1 MTTIMSTIH
10 LVYAPE
16 NIDLAEQIT
25 RDIGRIGIPF
35 RHITVRADEPVG
47 QLAASATAADG
58 PVLWLLTDNFLKNH
72 ACMAGALDMFRALS
86 SQNRL
91 LTVVA
96 DGRKLL
102 EDGRSFEPVPTRFDR
117 VVHAIQYMNYWQ
129 TIYLDRT
136 ERSSEVPPAQ
146 REQYDRELEVL
157 RRIANEIGELFSAL
171 RDAGY
176 LTLPELPAD
185 DYSRFFSHFN
195 LNDWHPQYRRLAA
208 LDQEAPSLPPVEI
221 EHPTPVAQAPVFAG
235 PLVPQYTEPEA
246 SVPHPEGNG
255 VSVPEQ
261 RMESEQI
268 PVAPE
273 SGPDSSPETSEQD
286 IRHAIQDAW
295 FWLERGHAERGFE
308 LFRVA
313 LEQHPRH
320 EALQAE
326 YRRALEQYGQ
336 SPANEPFQPTDSSVG
351 GETDSPEPVD
361 EFGSGETET
370 SKLQPTDES
379 VGGETNSPEPADVF
393 GSGETETS
401 KIQLTDES
409 VGGKTN
415 SPELTDES
423 GSGEPPTL
431 QPSNQKPET
440 RNPEIAPAQ
449 PAEADSYFAMGENA
463 QAKGDYLLT
472 KYCWDR
478 VTDLSPQYPGIY
490 RKLAVLT
497 CDHLTDYRETAA
509 YYLEEAIAAEPEAAD
524 LHYRLAMLLRDYL
537 DQPAKARRHLGDVV
551 MLDPGHA
558 GAWLALARFSLEAGD
573 AKQAESLYRQA
584 VSLDASLQSA
594 DDDALFHSR
603 KEQPVEVPEPE
614 ISQPEPAAEP
624 EPPQILA
631 PKSSQP
637 ETLQPETLTVLITGA
652 TSGIGRATAEIFAR
666 HGHRLIL
673 TGRRAERLDALRRHF
688 ADEYQNEA
696 VLTLSFDVRDA
707 VAVAEHLEN
716 LPEEWQEI
724 DVLLNNAGLAKGL
737 APIHEGSL
745 EHWNT
750 MIDTNIKGL
759 LYVTRAVAPGMVRRR
774 RGHIINIGSSAGKEV
789 YPNGN
794 VYCATKFAVE
804 ALTRGM
810 RMDLYTHNIRVS
822 QVSPG
827 HTEETEFAL
836 TRFDGD
842 TERAQIYKEFQPLK
856 ASDVAEA
863 IYFAATRP
871 PHVNVQD
878 IWLFPAQQAASTMI
892 DRSGR

>member
-1 MTTIMSTIH
+1 MSTIH

-35 RHITVRADEPVG
+35 RHITVRADEPPG
-47 QLAASATAADG
+47 QLSATAEAADG

-72 ACMAGALDMFRALS
+72 ACMAGVLDMFRVL
-86 SQNRL
+86 NGRNNL

-102 EDGRSFEPVPTRFDR
+102 EDGRTFEQVPTRFDR
-117 VVHAIQYMNYWQ
+117 VVHAIQYMNHWQ

-136 ERSSEVPPAQ
+136 ERLSDVPPEQ
-146 REQYDRELEVL
+146 REQYDRDLEVL

-176 LTLPELPAD
+176 ISLPELQAD
-185 DYSRFFSHFN
+185 DYARFFSHFH
-195 LNDWHPQYRRLAA
+195 LNDWHSQYRRLAA
-208 LDQEAPSLPPVEI
+208 LDHEAPPPPPVAI

-235 PLVPQYTEPEA
+235 PLVPQYTEPETDL
-246 SVPHPEGNG
+246 PHPEATG
-255 VSVPEQ
+255 SSLLEHLIEPEQ
-261 RMESEQI
+261 TPAAE
-268 PVAPE
+268 PE
-273 SGPDSSPETSEQD
+273 PISVQTAEAHPENTPETSEQE
-286 IRHAIQDAW
+286 IRQTINDAW
-295 FWLERGHAERGFE
+295 FWLERGHHERGFE

-313 LEQHPRH
+313 IEQHPRH
-320 EALQAE
+320 EALLAE
-326 YRRALEQYGQ
+326 YQRALDQYGQ
-336 SPANEPFQPTDSSVG
+336 NQNGAPEPTPDPEHTLHQEPSTSQPINQPTSQPANQSTSQPINQSTSQPINQPTSQPINQS
-351 GETDSPEPVD
+351 
-361 EFGSGETET
+361 T
-370 SKLQPTDES
+370 SQPINQPTS
-379 VGGETNSPEPADVF
+379 QPINQP
-393 GSGETETS
+393 TS
-401 KIQLTDES
+401 
-409 VGGKTN
+409 
-415 SPELTDES
+415 
-423 GSGEPPTL
+423 
-431 QPSNQKPET
+431 QPVN
-440 RNPEIAPAQ
+440 Q

-463 QAKGDYLLT
+463 LAKGDYLLA

-478 VTDLSPQYPGIY
+478 VTDLNPQYPGIY
-490 RKLAVLT
+490 RRLAELT
-497 CDHLTDYRETAA
+497 CDFLTDYRETAA
-509 YYLEEAIAAEPEAAD
+509 YYLDEAIAAEPEAAD
-524 LHYRLAMLLRDYL
+524 LHYRLAMLLRDHL
-537 DQPAKARRHLGDVV
+537 DQPAKARQHLGDVV
-551 MLDPGHA
+551 VLDPGHA

-573 AKQAESLYRQA
+573 AKQAESLYRHA
-584 VSLDASLQSA
+584 VSLDASLQTA
-594 DDDALFHSR
+594 DDDALFHNR
-603 KEQPVEVPEPE
+603 QEQPAEVPQPEPE
-614 ISQPEPAAEP
+614 LPQPESTP
-624 EPPQILA
+624 EP
-631 PKSSQP
+631 SNQP
-637 ETLQPETLTVLITGA
+637 TNQPVNQSTNQPINQPTNQPVNQSTGQPLTVLITGA

-666 HGHRLIL
+666 NGHRLIL
-673 TGRRAERLDALRRHF
+673 VGRRAERLDALRRHF
-688 ADEYQNEA
+688 ADDYRNDA
-696 VLTLSFDVRDA
+696 VLTVPFDVRDA
-707 VAVAEHLEN
+707 AAVADHLEN
-716 LPEEWQEI
+716 LPEAWQDI

-810 RMDLYTHNIRVS
+810 RMDLYTHGIRVS

-827 HTEETEFAL
+827 HVEETEFAL

-842 TERAQIYKEFQPLK
+842 AERAQIYKDFQPLK

-863 IYFAATRP
+863 IYFAVTRP

>member
-1 MTTIMSTIH
+1 MSTIH

-35 RHITVRADEPVG
+35 RHITVRADESPG
-47 QLAASATAADG
+47 QLATTAEAADG

-72 ACMAGALDMFRALS
+72 ACMAGALDMFRSLNGRNS
-86 SQNRL
+86 L

-102 EDGRSFEPVPTRFDR
+102 EDGRTFEPVPTRFDR
-117 VVHAIQYMNYWQ
+117 VVHAIQYMNHWQ

-136 ERSSEVPPAQ
+136 ERLSEVPPDQ
-146 REQYDRELEVL
+146 REQYDRDLEVL

-176 LTLPELPAD
+176 ISLSELLAD
-185 DYSRFFSHFN
+185 DYARFFSHFQ
-195 LNDWHPQYRRLAA
+195 LNDWHSQYRRLAA
-208 LDQEAPSLPPVEI
+208 LDHEAPPPPPVAI

-235 PLVPQYTEPEA
+235 PLVPQYTEPETDL
-246 SVPHPEGNG
+246 PHPEANG
-255 VSVPEQ
+255 SSLLEHLIEPEQ
-261 RMESEQI
+261 TPAAAPTPEPISVQTAEAHSESVQ
-268 PVAPE
+268 
-273 SGPDSSPETSEQD
+273 ETSEQE
-286 IRHAIQDAW
+286 IRQTVKDAW
-295 FWLERGHAERGFE
+295 FWLERGHHDRGLE

-313 LEQHPRH
+313 MEQNPHH
-320 EALQAE
+320 ETLQAE
-326 YRRALEQYGQ
+326 YRRALDQYGQ
-336 SPANEPFQPTDSSVG
+336 NHSGAQEPA
-351 GETDSPEPVD
+351 
-361 EFGSGETET
+361 
-370 SKLQPTDES
+370 
-379 VGGETNSPEPADVF
+379 PEPANIATPQPEP
-393 GSGETETS
+393 ETLQS
-401 KIQLTDES
+401 S
-409 VGGKTN
+409 N
-415 SPELTDES
+415 
-423 GSGEPPTL
+423 PPTL
-431 QPSNQKPET
+431 QPSNPKPET
-440 RNPEIAPAQ
+440 VPTQ
-449 PAEADSYFAMGENA
+449 PAEADSYLAMGENA
-463 QAKGDYLLT
+463 LAKGDYLLA

-478 VTDLSPQYPGIY
+478 VTDLNPQYPGIY
-490 RKLAVLT
+490 RKLAELT
-497 CDHLTDYRETAA
+497 SDFLTDYRETAA
-509 YYLEEAIAAEPEAAD
+509 YYLDEAIAAEPEAAD
-524 LHYRLAMLLRDYL
+524 LHYRLAVLLRDHL
-537 DQPAKARRHLGDVV
+537 DQPDKARRHLGDVV
-551 MLDPGHA
+551 VLDPGHA

-573 AKQAESLYRQA
+573 QKQAESLYRHA
-584 VSLDASLQSA
+584 VSLDASLQTA
-594 DDDALFHSR
+594 EDDAFFHSR
-603 KEQPVEVPEPE
+603 QEQPAEVPESELP
-614 ISQPEPAAEP
+614 QPEPEQAQEP
-624 EPPQILA
+624 EPLPDD
-631 PKSSQP
+631 QP
-637 ETLQPETLTVLITGA
+637 SNLPTLELSNLPTLQPETFQPLTVLITGA
-652 TSGIGRATAEIFAR
+652 TSGIGRATAELFAR

-673 TGRRAERLDALRRHF
+673 VGRRAERLDALRQHF
-688 ADEYQNEA
+688 ADDYRNEA
-696 VLTLSFDVRDA
+696 VLTLPFDVRDA
-707 VAVAEHLEN
+707 AAVAAYLEN

-810 RMDLYTHNIRVS
+810 RMDLYTHGIRVS

-827 HTEETEFAL
+827 HVEETEFAL

-842 TERAQIYKEFQPLK
+842 AERAQIYKDFQPLK